1 MPKRRK
7 TTKRRKVK
15 RKGGGWKSR
24 LAKAAGITAGVAGI
38 GYLGY
43 QGKQAYDHPLTQ
55 WSMGRKR
62 KVDYWAN
69 PTVDNR

>member
-1 MPKRRK
+1 MPKRK
-7 TTKRRKVK
+7 KTTTKRKKAR

-43 QGKQAYDHPLTQ
+43 QGKQAYDNPAVQ
-55 WSMGRKR
+55 MIMGRGKYKR
-62 KVDYWAN
+62 
-69 PTVDNR
+69 